1 MLKVLGL
8 RGGRDF
14 VRHSVLQ
21 YDFDDG
27 RTSDTTSE
35 IIGSSIGECA
45 DDTQVAI
52 CASWIDSVTVR
63 VSTSKNTITQT
74 KCNRRQLMLGNCKL

>member
-27 RTSDTTSE
+27 RTSDTTPE
-35 IIGSSIGECA
+35 IIDSSIGEFA
-45 DDTQVAI
+45 DDIYVAI
-52 CASWIDSVTVR
+52 YTSWIDSVTGS
-63 VSTSKNTITQT
+63 VSNSKNTTTQT
-74 KCNRRQLMLGNCKL
+74 KCNQR

>member
-1 MLKVLGL
+1 MLKALSL

-27 RTSDTTSE
+27 RTSDTTPE
-35 IIGSSIGECA
+35 IIDSSIGEFA
-45 DDTQVAI
+45 DDTHVAI
-52 CASWIDSVTVR
+52 CASWIDSVTGG
-63 VSTSKNTITQT
+63 VSTSKTRQHKQNVIDA
-74 KCNRRQLMLGNCKL
+74 NRC